1 MKKIEVSELTENF
14 FETISK
20 EWMLVC
26 AGDANRYNMM
36 TASWGGIG
44 WLWNKPVAFVFI
56 RPERYTFEFTEN
68 NDFMTLSFL
77 GKSPKAR
84 EVYNLCGSKSGRD
97 IDKTLESGLTP
108 YPLEDGKCVTFEQA
122 RFALACR
129 KLYTDNLA
137 PEAFLDPSLNERWY
151 GKQGGYHKMY
161 IVEITG
167 AWINV
172 HHSINGLILKYQYI
186 TWNTILEK

>member
-20 EWMLVC
+20 EWILVC
-26 AGDANRYNMM
+26 AGDANQYNMM

-122 RFALACR
+122 RLAWPAGSCMPTIWLP
-129 KLYTDNLA
+129 KLSSTRRSTKDGTVNKA
-137 PEAFLDPSLNERWY
+137 
-151 GKQGGYHKMY
+151 
-161 IVEITG
+161 VITKC
-167 AWINV
+167 
-172 HHSINGLILKYQYI
+172 IL
-186 TWNTILEK
+186 

>member
-1 MKKIEVSELTENF
+1 
-14 FETISK
+14 
-20 EWMLVC
+20 
-26 AGDANRYNMM
+26 
-36 TASWGGIG
+36 
-44 WLWNKPVAFVFI
+44 
-56 RPERYTFEFTEN
+56 
-68 NDFMTLSFL
+68 
-77 GKSPKAR
+77 
-84 EVYNLCGSKSGRD
+84 LCGSKSGRD

-172 HHSINGLILKYQYI
+172 HHSINGLK
-186 TWNTILEK
+186 

>member
-1 MKKIEVSELTENF
+1 MKKVEVSELTENF

-36 TASWGGIG
+36 TASWGGVG

-108 YPLEDGKCVTFEQA
+108 YPLEEGKCET
-122 RFALACR
+122 
-129 KLYTDNLA
+129 
-137 PEAFLDPSLNERWY
+137 
-151 GKQGGYHKMY
+151 
-161 IVEITG
+161 
-167 AWINV
+167 
-172 HHSINGLILKYQYI
+172 
-186 TWNTILEK
+186 